1 MSNTIKTQD
10 LEKSYIRFRQEL
22 QKIDT
27 DKVEIL
33 LDLYKVFPQEHAMQI
48 KALEDEVAFR
58 KTALGRELV

>member
-27 DKVEIL
+27 DRAGFL
-33 LDLYKVFPQEHAMQI
+33 LDLYRVFPQEYVMQI
-48 KALEDEVAFR
+48 KALEDELAFR
-58 KTALGRELV
+58 KTALGKQL